1 MIQLQNVTK
10 RIKENTVLDNVSYTF
25 KSGFVYGLYGQNG
38 SGKTMLLRAISGL
51 INLDSGSIFI
61 DGEKLHDKIEFPPET
76 GIVIEN
82 MELLPECSAKR
93 NLQMLAKIKNIAD
106 EKDIIFSLERVGL
119 DPDSDKKV
127 KKFSLGMKQR
137 LNIAQAIFENQ
148 KIILL
153 DEPTNALDEDAVQLI
168 YKIIREEKSR
178 GATIIVATHHKEDLK
193 EVCDVILKIAEGK
206 IVEEN
211 DNNYVLYGWSSFP
224 GKYKRR

>member
-106 EKDIIFSLERVGL
+106 EKDIIFSLERAGL

-211 DNNYVLYGWSSFP
+211 EN
-224 GKYKRR
+224 K

>member
-153 DEPTNALDEDAVQLI
+153 DEPTNAVDEDAVQLI

-211 DNNYVLYGWSSFP
+211 EN
-224 GKYKRR
+224 K

>member
-106 EKDIIFSLERVGL
+106 EKDIIFSLDRVGL

-211 DNNYVLYGWSSFP
+211 EN
-224 GKYKRR
+224 K

>member
-178 GATIIVATHHKEDLK
+178 GATIIVATHHKDCL
-193 EVCDVILKIAEGK
+193 
-206 IVEEN
+206 
-211 DNNYVLYGWSSFP
+211 LYTSPSP
-224 GKYKRR
+224 RDTR